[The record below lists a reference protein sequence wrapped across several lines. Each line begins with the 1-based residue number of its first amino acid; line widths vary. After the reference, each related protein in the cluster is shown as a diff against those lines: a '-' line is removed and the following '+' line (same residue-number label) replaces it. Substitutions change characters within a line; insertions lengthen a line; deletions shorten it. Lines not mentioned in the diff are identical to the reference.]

1 MDVPKSLDCTLV
13 DEQDLVSRYIGRK
26 LSPEEAET
34 FEEHY
39 FGCERCWGEVKTGA
53 EVRAAVPDERATVPA
68 SHGTVVKGPWRTIA
82 LLAVAA
88 AVAIAAAGI
97 LVRSRRS
104 PTEELIRA
112 SSQLES
118 RSLLTRL
125 SGPFPYRPLRKVLR
139 GPGAEELPLDH
150 RRAALEAQK
159 RAEDRPSAETL
170 HAAGVAHLLLGE
182 QEPAIA
188 RLQEALKLSPDDPSL
203 MSDLA
208 AAFFARSRRLEELQ
222 ERDKALG
229 DVNEAMRLI
238 RGALSKDA
246 SQPQAIFNR
255 ALILE
260 SQHFRREAA
269 DAWRRYLDV
278 DSTSGWASEARAHL
292 ADLTRETDSFLWERH
307 RNEIE
312 KAATSGQR
320 GSIDR
325 LLTDLSQPA
334 RVYVEDEIL
343 PAWGRAF
350 GTDPQGA
357 QRFLEISR
365 EIGSALVRGPG
376 DDLVRDAV
384 AEIDSRTASGQNDS
398 CRRLAE
404 AYRLYGEGR
413 ALFKARKIEKAIRI
427 LDRAREL
434 LSRESGAF
442 AAQVR
447 IVLASSRFYQ
457 SDFEACERL
466 LDEIESQLGADAV
479 RYGSVV
485 AQMNWLRGLV
495 QISRGHAE
503 ESLRSYRLV
512 LAEFERLKET
522 ENTAAAHTL
531 LAENLQYLG
540 AMDEALGHRERALVL
555 LNELGNPP
563 RLHTTLREIATGAY
577 TRGRYEIAREALE
590 RLVTLSVEQGSP
602 VFMADALLLLGMT
615 QEKTGDFEAALST
628 AARARA
634 FCARIDEEGVRD
646 RSEADLDSAEAL
658 MWARTDPAKALGM
671 LSSAVDYFVRVGNHS
686 RLAQVYL
693 ERGLLRAATGDKAAA
708 EADFLAGTEELEA
721 ERGRINDDQFRLS
734 YFESGKDLFD
744 ELIGLAA
751 DRADARGSLTYA
763 EKSKARVL
771 LDRSGTWGADS
782 SGGAAPVT
790 RPLDAGAIASRVPPD
805 TALIEY
811 RVLSDRLLAWV
822 VKRQGVEMTG
832 TMVGREELN
841 GLVDNLQRTMRSES
855 DPKEA
860 DLFAVK
866 LYDRLIRPLQSQL
879 DGIRTLIV
887 VPDKS
892 LNAVPFAGLRDSI
905 GGRYLIEGYTLATA
919 PSATLFLESLAR
931 SRAAKGPPRSVLVV
945 SNPSFDKD
953 GFPDLPS
960 LTFAAK
966 ETELIR
972 ASYEVVEVQQD
983 LYATKSHFLE
993 RAPRFEIVHFA
1004 GHALVNEENPSLS
1017 LLLFAPDPA
1026 RGDSG
1031 CLYAHEIEKA
1041 GFDRTRLVILGACS
1055 TSRGA
1060 VHDIEGVASLARSFL
1075 KAGSPAVLATLWEVG
1090 DEAAARLLAR
1100 FHEGLSEGQDGA
1112 SALRSAQRSMMSGTP
1127 RGTGGLGWAA
1137 FALTGWVEARRLD
1150 SHGT

>member
-1 MDVPKSLDCTLV
+1 MDVPKPLDCTLV

-39 FGCERCWGEVKTGA
+39 FGCERCWGEVKAGA
-53 EVRAAVPDERATVPA
+53 EVRAAVQDVRATVPD
-68 SHGTVVKGPWRTIA
+68 SRGTVVKGPWRTLA

-88 AVAIAAAGI
+88 AVVIAAAGI

-104 PTEELIRA
+104 STEELIRA
-112 SSQLES
+112 SGELKS
-118 RSLLTRL
+118 RSVPARL
-125 SGPFPYRPLRKVLR
+125 SDPFPYRPLKKVFR
-139 GPGAEELPLDH
+139 GPEEDDLPLDL

-182 QEPAIA
+182 LDPAIA
-188 RLQEALKLSPDDPSL
+188 RLQEALKLDPDDPAR

-222 ERDKALG
+222 QRDKALG
-229 DVNEAMRLI
+229 DVNEALKMI

-246 SQPQAIFNR
+246 SQPQALFNR

-278 DSTSGWASEARAHL
+278 DATSDWAAEARSHL
-292 ADLTRETDSFLWERH
+292 AELTRETDSFLWERH

-312 KAATSGQR
+312 KAAASGQK
-320 GSIDR
+320 GSVDR
-325 LLTDLSQPA
+325 LLNDLSQPA
-334 RVYVEDEIL
+334 RLYVEDEIL

-350 GTDPQGA
+350 GTDPPGA
-357 QRFLEISR
+357 QRFLDISR
-365 EIGSALVRGPG
+365 EIGSALARGPG
-376 DDLVRDAV
+376 DDLVGDAV
-384 AEIDSRTASGQNDS
+384 AEIDARQASGRTDP

-413 ALFKARKIEKAIRI
+413 VLFKARKIEQAIRI

-434 LSRESGAF
+434 LSRESGVF
-442 AAQVR
+442 ASQVR

-466 LDEIESQLGADAV
+466 LDEIDSELGADAV

-485 AQMNWLRGLV
+485 AQMNWLRGLT

-512 LAEFERLKET
+512 LEEFQRLRET

-555 LNELGNPP
+555 LNGLANPP

-615 QEKTGDFEAALST
+615 QEKTGDFEAALRT
-628 AARARA
+628 AARARD

-658 MWARTDPAKALGM
+658 LWARTDPEKALGM
-671 LSSAVDYFVRVGNHS
+671 LSSAVDYFVRVDNHS

-708 EADFLAGTEELEA
+708 EADFLAGTDELEA
-721 ERGRINDDQFRLS
+721 ERGRIDDDQFRLS

-744 ELIGLAA
+744 ELIRLAA
-751 DRADARGSLTYA
+751 DRGDARGSLTYA

-771 LDRSGTWGADS
+771 LDRAGTWRAVS
-782 SGGAAPVT
+782 SGVPAPVT
-790 RPLDAGAIASRVPPD
+790 RPLDAGGVASRVPPD

-811 RVLSDRLLAWV
+811 RVLPDKLLAWV
-822 VKRQGVEMTG
+822 VKRQSVEMTA
-832 TMVGREELN
+832 MAVAREELN
-841 GLVDNLQRTMRSES
+841 GLVDDLQRTMRSES

-866 LYDRLIRPLQSQL
+866 LYDRLIRPLQSRL
-879 DGIRTLIV
+879 VGIRTLV
-887 VPDKS
+887 LVPDKA
-892 LNAVPFAGLRDSI
+892 LNGVPFAGLRDSK
-905 GGRYLIEGYTLATA
+905 GGRYLIESYTLATA

-931 SRAAKGPPRSVLVV
+931 SRAAEGSPRSVLVV

-953 GFPDLPS
+953 RFSRLPS

-972 ASYEVVEVQQD
+972 SSYEVVEIQHD
-983 LYATKSHFLE
+983 SDATKSRFLA

-1004 GHALVNEENPSLS
+1004 GHALVNDENPSLS

-1041 GFDRTRLVILGACS
+1041 RFDGTRLVILGACS
-1055 TSRGA
+1055 TSRGP
-1060 VHDIEGVASLARSFL
+1060 VSDIEGVASLARSFL
-1075 KAGSPAVLATLWEVG
+1075 AAGAPGVIASLHEVE
-1090 DEAAARLLAR
+1090 DRAAANLLVE
-1100 FHEGLSEGQDGA
+1100 FHRQLSERPTAAEALKEAQLAMLHHSDRPLRDA
-1112 SALRSAQRSMMSGTP
+1112 SAWAPFVLI
-1127 RGTGGLGWAA
+1127 GW
-1137 FALTGWVEARRLD
+1137 
-1150 SHGT
+1150 S